1 MINLI
6 LATFATSILLIILWY
21 ALPFLLIVTAI
32 SVAIYLVKR
41 IFANNLELI
50 REAADNDRQTAARA
64 DRQHQQIMEGDEDAG
79 TYGQF
84 TPAM

>member
-64 DRQHQQIMEGDEDAG
+64 DQQHQQIMEGDEDAG